1 MFWRNWKRTVK
12 LIETTETGVRIAM
25 NKKLLI
31 IGLAVSLVF
40 LVTACGN
47 DTSGSSSQNKA
58 AMNTIQLY
66 DYSDRESDLM
76 SVVAPDSG
84 NSVVQFAVDDTYKE
98 VFVAYDYYEKGKLV
112 APKCADSNM
121 QFSYDAGP
129 SETNGMIYTFIDGD
143 DVVANILGKG
153 HNLAE
158 TNSVGSKSPLSNDDQ
173 TLEDMSS
180 RTESILEDPVNI
192 EKNKKIYLW
201 AAIGTNDDKM
211 VVCNDV
217 STILDDKAFKSY
229 DKCFLFYAIFK

>member
-1 MFWRNWKRTVK
+1 
-12 LIETTETGVRIAM
+12 M

-31 IGLAVSLVF
+31 AGIVLLMSF
-40 LVTACGN
+40 LMTACGDN
-47 DTSGSSSQNKA
+47 SSVQNEA

-76 SVVAPDSG
+76 SVVAPGSD
-84 NSVVQFAVDDTYKE
+84 NSVVQFAVDDTFKE

-143 DVVANILGKG
+143 DAVINILGKG

-158 TNSVGSKSPLSNDDQ
+158 TNSGGSKSPLSNDDQ
-173 TLEDMSS
+173 TLEDMSFCS
-180 RTESILEDPVNI
+180 ERILEAPVNI

>member
-31 IGLAVSLVF
+31 AGIVLLMSF
-40 LVTACGN
+40 LMTACGDN
-47 DTSGSSSQNKA
+47 SSVQNEA

-112 APKCADSNM
+112 APKCAGSNM

>member
-1 MFWRNWKRTVK
+1 MK
-12 LIETTETGVRIAM
+12 
-25 NKKLLI
+25 KKLLI

-84 NSVVQFAVDDTYKE
+84 NSVVQFAVDDTFKE

-112 APKCADSNM
+112 APKCAGSNM

-201 AAIGTNDDKM
+201 AAIGTNNDEI
-211 VVCNDV
+211 VVCNNV
-217 STILDDKAFKSY
+217 STILDDKTFKSY
-229 DKCFLFYAIFK
+229 DKCFVFYAIFK

>member
-1 MFWRNWKRTVK
+1 
-12 LIETTETGVRIAM
+12 M

-31 IGLAVSLVF
+31 AGIVLLMSF
-40 LVTACGN
+40 LMTACGDN
-47 DTSGSSSQNKA
+47 SSVQNEA

-76 SVVAPDSG
+76 SVVAPGSD
-84 NSVVQFAVDDTYKE
+84 NSVVQFAVDDTFKE

-143 DVVANILGKG
+143 DAVINILGKG

-158 TNSVGSKSPLSNDDQ
+158 TNSGGSKSPLSNDDQ
-173 TLEDMSS
+173 TLEDMSFAQ
-180 RTESILEDPVNI
+180 RE
-192 EKNKKIYLW
+192 Y
-201 AAIGTNDDKM
+201 
-211 VVCNDV
+211 
-217 STILDDKAFKSY
+217 
-229 DKCFLFYAIFK
+229 

>member
-1 MFWRNWKRTVK
+1 MK
-12 LIETTETGVRIAM
+12 
-25 NKKLLI
+25 KKLLI

-66 DYSDRESDLM
+66 DYSDSESDLM

-112 APKCADSNM
+112 APKCAGSNM

-201 AAIGTNDDKM
+201 AAIGTNNDEI
-211 VVCNDV
+211 VVCNNV